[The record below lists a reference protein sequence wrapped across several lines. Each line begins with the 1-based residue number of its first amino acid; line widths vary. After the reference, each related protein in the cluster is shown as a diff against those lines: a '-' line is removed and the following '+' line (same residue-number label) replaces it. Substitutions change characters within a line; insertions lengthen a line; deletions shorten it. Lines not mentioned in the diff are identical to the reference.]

1 MTKSEIM
8 SRAHKMTRAARAKWP
23 DADYRATLAAALRIA
38 WKDSKEPQTV
48 AELLQCPPEKL
59 YHYLRRAAAKCPRW
73 AEQQT
78 RPLLD
83 DDGEPVTDPET
94 GKPIR
99 VSCPGTWA
107 KWMQPASAGGLA
119 RESWEDAVT
128 MVANEAYTIIIDMPA
143 DMDSRTACRKAAV
156 KACQRL
162 NRQTVDKPSRRMDD
176 PSSLD
181 DPDFNRTMTTR
192 RDDPELVALARAA
205 LEAAPADDADKII
218 INGIADGMKQKELAA
233 RLGMSQGAVARRLG
247 RIRARHAAE
256 EQHGQTDTDERR
268 ERQHVA
274 AWMAGDDLR
283 RPAEYR
289 PDNASSS
296 TGGHRTAA
304 DPRAAAWSF
313 SRPVIA
319 D

>member
-8 SRAHKMTRAARAKWP
+8 KKAREMTKASVAKFGG
-23 DADYRATLAAALRIA
+23 DYLATFAAALRLA
-38 WKDSKEPQTV
+38 WQDSKEPQTV
-48 AELLQCPPEKL
+48 QELLQCPPEKL
-59 YHYLRRAAAKCPRW
+59 YDYLRRAASKCPRW

-78 RPLLD
+78 RPMLD
-83 DDGEPVTDPET
+83 ENGEPVTDEET

-99 VSCPGTWA
+99 ISCPGTWA
-107 KWMQPASAGGLA
+107 RWMQPASSGGLA

-128 MVANEAYTIIIDMPA
+128 MVANEAYTILIDLPA

-162 NRQTVDKPSRRMDD
+162 NRQTIDKPSRRLDD

-192 RDDPELVALARAA
+192 RDDPETVALARAA

-218 INGIADGMKQKELAA
+218 INGIADGLKQAVIAA
-233 RLGMSQGAVARRLG
+233 HLGISQGAVARRLG

-256 EQHGQTDTDERR
+256 QQHGQQTADDRR
-268 ERQHVA
+268 EA
-274 AWMAGDDLR
+274 AAITAWLDGNDLH

-313 SRPVIA
+313 SRPVSA
-319 D
+319 E